1 MKISTAQVL
10 VNLSLD
16 RCFDYRIPEHL
27 SEKVK
32 VGMKVMVPFGRGN
45 SRREAYVVAL
55 RVLDIPDE
63 KRAVYKDIFEICANF
78 PALSDQMVKLSEWM
92 ADYYCCARE
101 VAVRSLLPGAV
112 RNGKIKEKTKKVYF
126 LADTAKALSFAEENP
141 RAKGKIAVIQSLLKR
156 SGTDKDF
163 ILYDARVTAAVLDD
177 LVKMSLVSFDEVA
190 VERQFANDK
199 VIRSKPHAP
208 TAEQAKALQV
218 ITGKMDT
225 FKADEPHTV
234 LLHGVTASGKTEVYL
249 QAISHAV
256 EAGKEAIVLVPEIS
270 LTPQTVERFRSRFG
284 DMVSVLHSGLT
295 DVERYEEWM
304 KVHAGKVKIAVGA
317 RSALFAPFRKLGL
330 IIVDEEHDSSYK
342 QSEAPRYNARD
353 VAVVRGKFE
362 KCVVILGS
370 ATPSLESYKNALDGK
385 YTLCEMKKRTD
396 ENIVLPEVKIIDM
409 RLEADDEGKKP
420 VFSKFLIDAVHKRI
434 AMGEQSILFF
444 NLRGYARK
452 LVCTSC
458 GAYQAECPECS
469 VAYTYHKRAGVLRC
483 PRCAATLLA
492 PEKCPECGS
501 SELKYIGVGTEKIE
515 NISFDVFKGARIS
528 RMDSDVMTTAR
539 KYEETLSKFR
549 RGETDILVGT
559 QMIAK
564 GLHFPNVTL
573 VGLINADIG
582 LNMPDFRAFERGF
595 QLITQVAGRAGRGEV
610 PGEVLVQTTLPFN
623 PAVCCAAN
631 HDFKSFYDEE
641 ILIRE
646 ELEYPPFGHL
656 MVVHFNGEDPSTVM
670 EEALLLMEKVLPYK
684 DEATLYEEP
693 RSAHFERMKGK
704 YRFIAV
710 FRSGNLAP
718 LRRALRREI
727 FQGNYHRK
735 KMEVYVDVDA
745 ITLL

>member
-1 MKISTAQVL
+1 MNISTAKVL

-27 SEKVK
+27 TGKVK
-32 VGMKVMVPFGRGN
+32 VGMKVMVPFGKGN
-45 SRREAYVVAL
+45 TLREAYVVAL
-55 RVLDIPDE
+55 GTNETGEGKNP
-63 KRAVYKDIFEICANF
+63 YKDIFEICTNF
-78 PALSDQMVKLSEWM
+78 PALSDNMVRLGEWI

-101 VAVRSLLPGAV
+101 VAIRSLLPGAV

-126 LADTAKALSFAEENP
+126 LPDTAKALTYIEENP
-141 RAKGKIAVIQSLLKR
+141 RAKGKHAVIRSLLQR
-156 SGTDKDF
+156 SGVDKEY
-163 ILYDARVTAAVLDD
+163 ILFDAKVSGGVLED
-177 LVKMSLVSFDEVA
+177 LVKSSLVASEEIVIERSFSKGKEI
-190 VERQFANDK
+190 
-199 VIRSKPHAP
+199 IRSKAHPP
-208 TAEQAKALQV
+208 TPEQKKALD
-218 ITGKMDT
+218 ILYNKMDE
-225 FKADEPHTV
+225 KNPSPHTI

-249 QAISHAV
+249 QAIAHAV
-256 EAGKEAIVLVPEIS
+256 ESGHEAIVLVPEIS

-295 DVERYEEWM
+295 EQERYEEWM
-304 KVHAGKVKIAVGA
+304 KVHAGRVKIAVGA
-317 RSALFAPFRKLGL
+317 RSALFAPFRNLAL

-353 VAVVRGKFE
+353 VAVVRGKME
-362 KCVVILGS
+362 NCIVILGS

-385 YTLCEMKKRTD
+385 YILCEMKKRTD
-396 ENIVLPEVKIIDM
+396 DTIVLPEVKVIDM
-409 RLEADDEGKKP
+409 RLEADDEGRKP

-452 LVCTSC
+452 LVCTAC
-458 GAYQAECPECS
+458 GEYQAECPECS
-469 VAYTYHKRAGVLRC
+469 VGYTYHKKMGVLRC
-483 PRCAATLLA
+483 PRCAATILA
-492 PEKCPECGS
+492 PEKCPQCGS
-501 SELKYIGVGTEKIE
+501 TELKYIGVGTEKIE
-515 NISFDVFKGARIS
+515 NISFEVFKDARIA
-528 RMDSDVMTTAR
+528 RMDSDVMTTPR

-631 HDFKSFYDEE
+631 HDFKSFYEEE

-646 ELEYPPFGHL
+646 ELQYPPFGHL
-656 MVVHFNGEDPSTVM
+656 MVVHFNGEDPSIVM
-670 EEALLLMEKVLPYK
+670 ENALQLMDKILPLK
-684 DEATLYEEP
+684 DEATVYEEP
-693 RSAHFERMKGK
+693 VSAHFERVKGK

-710 FRSGNLAP
+710 FRYGNLAP

-727 FQGNYHRK
+727 FTGNYKRK
-735 KMEVYVDVDA
+735 GIDIYVDMDA
-745 ITLL
+745 VSLL